1 MRKGYNPAAAIMGDV
16 SMKQDQISDT
26 EGQLSMALDRMQ
38 EALRLLDE
46 AGAPGDIGSFL
57 DLAIARLDARLG
69 GGPRL
74 AEAALLLSSLETVH
88 GR

>member
-1 MRKGYNPAAAIMGDV
+1 
-16 SMKQDQISDT
+16 MKQDQISDT

-57 DLAIARLDARLG
+57 DLAIARLEARLG